1 MGRRIDEQDILKIL
15 KDDKEGLTQK
25 EMYGKLDTSRQ
36 TLTKYLQKLVKEGLI
51 EKKEK
56 PYPHKYYLPT
66 KEIILTNPL
75 INPRFA
81 PFMSFRYNCYNYCE
95 EKLRS
100 KYQNEEYDHL
110 LKKIHEILNNF
121 NELSLIFDLEN
132 KYRKDRRE
140 IIEKVLEVNSGRYL
154 YQPANTEHVE
164 IIEEII
170 NEFIKI
176 LRENRP
182 DVDEDIH
189 LEKRDVYR
197 VYDSFEQDILHEL
210 RINFNFST
218 NSFLNLINSE
228 SIRKQLTNVILKEV
242 FQNPIYYKGIKKLED
257 LNFEIKI
264 KYNFG
269 ENLRELIDKANIR
282 TQEKKIK
289 KILEYIDKSLGIEN
303 IQDEQFESIQ
313 MGYTKFLE
321 EYDKIVKNLKDFKQN
336 TIENNEDIKNKLLPL
351 EAFKKNDKNFSELH
365 RRGFLFSLKSF
376 PIISLFKDRFYRRE
390 WRVVDQNG
398 LLKFFTKPSDYLGKP
413 ENFIYIQWGYFI
425 EKLQETR
432 EKTIEE
438 LEYFVKC
445 IRKNNKLQ

>member
-1 MGRRIDEQDILKIL
+1 MCE
-15 KDDKEGLTQK
+15 
-25 EMYGKLDTSRQ
+25 KLDTSRQ
-36 TLTKYLQKLVKEGLI
+36 TLTKYLQKLLKEGLI

-56 PYPHKYYLPT
+56 PYPYKYYLPT

-81 PFMSFRYNCYNYCE
+81 HY
-95 EKLRS
+95 
-100 KYQNEEYDHL
+100 L

-121 NELSLIFDLEN
+121 NEFLLIFDFEN
-132 KYRKDRRE
+132 KYRNDRRE

-154 YQPANTEHVE
+154 YRPANPEHIE

-170 NEFIKI
+170 NKFIEI
-176 LRENRP
+176 LNENKP
-182 DVDEDIH
+182 DVDKDIN
-189 LEKRDVYR
+189 LKKRDVYR

-228 SIRKQLTNVILKEV
+228 SIRKQLTDVILKEV
-242 FQNPIYYKGIKKLED
+242 FQNPIYYKGIKKPKD

-269 ENLRELIDKANIR
+269 ENLRELIDKADKG
-282 TQEKKIK
+282 TQEAKIK

-313 MGYTKFLE
+313 EGYIKFLE
-321 EYDKIVKNLKDFKQN
+321 EYDKIVKNLKDFKERI
-336 TIENNEDIKNKLLPL
+336 IENNEDVKDKFLPFEAFIKN
-351 EAFKKNDKNFSELH
+351 DRNFSKLN
-365 RRGFLFSLKSF
+365 RRGFFFSLKSF
-376 PIISLFKDRFYRRE
+376 PIISLFNDRFYWKE
-390 WRVVDQNG
+390 WRVVDENG
-398 LLKFFTKPSDYLGKP
+398 LLNFFTKPSEFLGKP

-425 EKLQETR
+425 EKLKETK

-438 LEYFVKC
+438 FEYFVKN
-445 IRKNNKLQ
+445 IIKYNEL

>member
-15 KDDKEGLTQK
+15 KDNKEVLTQK
-25 EMYGKLDTSRQ
+25 EMCEKLDTSRQ
-36 TLTKYLQKLVKEGLI
+36 TLAKYLQKLVNEGLI

-56 PYPHKYYLPT
+56 SYPYKYYLPT

-95 EKLRS
+95 EKLRN
-100 KYQNEEYDHL
+100 KYQNEEYDYL

-121 NELSLIFDLEN
+121 NELLLILELEN
-132 KYRKDRRE
+132 QYKKERRE
-140 IIEKVLEVNSGRYL
+140 IIEKVLEVKGGRYF
-154 YQPANTEHVE
+154 YQPAKTEHVE

-170 NEFIKI
+170 NEFIEI
-176 LRENRP
+176 LNENRP
-182 DVDEDIH
+182 DVDKDIN
-189 LEKRDVYR
+189 LKKRDVYR

-242 FQNPIYYKGIKKLED
+242 FQNPIYYKGIKRPKD

-269 ENLRELIDKANIR
+269 ENLRELIDKANKG
-282 TQEKKIK
+282 TQEAKIK
-289 KILEYIDKSLGIEN
+289 KILEYIDKSLGINN

-313 MGYTKFLE
+313 EGYTKFLE
-321 EYDKIVKNLKDFKQN
+321 EYDKIVKNLKDFKEKI
-336 TIENNEDIKNKLLPL
+336 IENNEDLKDKYLPL
-351 EAFKKNDKNFSELH
+351 EAFIKNDRNFSKLH
-365 RRGFLFSLKSF
+365 RRGFLFSLKSY
-376 PIISLFKDRFYRRE
+376 PIISLFNDRFYRRE
-390 WRVVDQNG
+390 WRVVDKNG
-398 LLKFFTKPSDYLGKP
+398 LLNFFTQPSEFLGKT

-425 EKLQETR
+425 EKLKETR

-438 LEYFVKC
+438 LEYFVKNL
-445 IRKNNKLQ
+445 RKYNKLQ